1 MPVIGDDDL
10 RNLEVVVAEDVGG
23 VNGVD
28 FDGDDQMVGD
38 AGSEADAEL
47 DLEAVLRR
55 FRGVMT
61 LTDPETLA
69 NETR

>member
-10 RNLEVVVAEDVGG
+10 RNLEVVVVVEVVGG

-28 FDGDDQMVGD
+28 FDGDDGMVGD

-69 NETR
+69 K

>member
-1 MPVIGDDDL
+1 MIGDDDL
-10 RNLEVVVAEDVGG
+10 WSLEVVVAEDVGG

-28 FDGDDQMVGD
+28 FDGDKIVGD